1 MKKLLALMLTL
12 TLCFALV
19 GCGQNTNTDASA
31 ESSVAEES
39 SAADASV
46 EDSSAEDVS
55 VEEGDET
62 DAEVAVMSYAD
73 YVAAELDT
81 AVVVETYVQAKQ
93 GWWEDKA
100 TIYTQNEEGAFFVY
114 EMPCSQDEYDKLT
127 TGTKIRVSG
136 YKSEWKG
143 EVEIIDAT
151 YEILEGNFVAEATD
165 VTALLGTDDLIK
177 EQNKLVA
184 FKGMTIAASQDA
196 DGKDVPY
203 LYAWDGSGT
212 EGDDLYFNVTDA
224 AGQQYTFTVESYL
237 CGKDTDVYKAV
248 QALQIGDKVDMEGF
262 LYWYD
267 GVNPHITALTVA
279 E

>member
-12 TLCFALV
+12 VLCFALV
-19 GCGQNTNTDASA
+19 GCGQDANNDASTDNSVVEESTTDEA
-31 ESSVAEES
+31 SVKESSVEES
-39 SAADASV
+39 SEAD
-46 EDSSAEDVS
+46 
-55 VEEGDET
+55 DEVT
-62 DAEVAVMSYAD
+62 VMSYAD
-73 YVAAELDT
+73 YVAADLDT

-93 GWWEDKA
+93 GWWQDKA
-100 TIYTQNEEGAFFVY
+100 TLYTQNEDGAFFIY
-114 EMPCSQDEYDKLT
+114 ELPCSQDEYDKLT

-184 FKGMTIAASQDA
+184 FKGMTIVAAGQDA
-196 DGKDVPY
+196 EGNDVPY

-224 AGQQYTFTVESYL
+224 AGQQFTFTVESYL
-237 CGKDTDVYKAV
+237 CSKDTDVYKAV
-248 QALQIGDKVDMEGF
+248 QGLQIGDKVDMEGF

-267 GVNPHITALTVA
+267 GVNPHITSVTVVT